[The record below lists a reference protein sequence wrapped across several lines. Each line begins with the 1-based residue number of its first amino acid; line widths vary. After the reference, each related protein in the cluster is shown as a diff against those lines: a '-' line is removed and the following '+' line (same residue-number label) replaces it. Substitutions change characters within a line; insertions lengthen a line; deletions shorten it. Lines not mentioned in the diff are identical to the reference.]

1 MRGDVEEM
9 LWTVVKTYMPLT
21 INNFTTILHNHMMS
35 LEAESHVPQQLNIYD
50 NTLQFGT
57 VLQHKHI
64 QYNMTEDYFTFKK
77 KGNVRLDIK
86 LNIDANSPVERL
98 WCWLEKKVGSN
109 WVREAH
115 EDVYIELHTLTE
127 GLRFFSM
134 YAKVKHNT
142 KLRIRAVSSSGTVDI
157 KPAVFST
164 HDGTHLSTPSIKIN
178 IFQTI

>member
-1 MRGDVEEM
+1 
-9 LWTVVKTYMPLT
+9 
-21 INNFTTILHNHMMS
+21 
-35 LEAESHVPQQLNIYD
+35 
-50 NTLQFGT
+50 
-57 VLQHKHI
+57 
-64 QYNMTEDYFTFKK
+64 MTEDYFTFKK

-142 KLRIRAVSSSGTVDI
+142 KLRIRAVSSSGTVNL
-157 KPAVFST
+157 KPAVFNT
-164 HDGTHLSTPSIKIN
+164 HDGTHLETPAIKVN